1 VNSRAGAQTTASK
14 VLPSLVDTRWRSVR
28 RAIRNAGI
36 NPGDEELHRIRIRA
50 KRLRYAAEVASPVI
64 GKRARKTGAAAESLQ
79 NTLGELRD
87 SKAAEAW
94 LKDMVAQ
101 SRLSADATFAAGVIA
116 RDQELRQERLRRQWK
131 SDWKVVKRRRRRN

>member
-1 VNSRAGAQTTASK
+1 
-14 VLPSLVDTRWRSVR
+14 
-28 RAIRNAGI
+28 
-36 NPGDEELHRIRIRA
+36 
-50 KRLRYAAEVASPVI
+50 VASPVI